1 MNGVELF
8 LLGRALMKIGEQALP
23 DTGAHGGNRAV
34 LVVLSDVLAHS
45 GTTISEVAARTG
57 LPQSAVSGAV
67 ARLRETGSVVAETD
81 PHDRRRSLLEA
92 ARDISGRVAE
102 VRATTIDDAVATALG
117 GGDDGIDE
125 VIAALDLL
133 SRRLHIRPDSPADQL
148 SKPKPV

>member
-23 DTGAHGGNRAV
+23 DVGAHGGNRAV

-117 GGDDGIDE
+117 GDDGIGE
-125 VIAALDLL
+125 VIAALELL

>member
-23 DTGAHGGNRAV
+23 DAGAHGGNRAV
-34 LVVLSDVLAHS
+34 LVVLSDVLGHP

-117 GGDDGIDE
+117 GDDGIDE
-125 VIAALDLL
+125 VIAALELL
-133 SRRLHIRPDSPADQL
+133 SRRLHIRPDGPADQL